1 MISAILFTQPDP
13 HMGPAATDLF
23 QVKGMT
29 EIIVTVDGTEWRY
42 QRPMSAAM
50 RQKAS
55 TETEILLFRH
65 DSAPLNLTAVSQ
77 VMAAAVTADGDGWIF
92 WFDKAQCVHHDR
104 CRMMGEARA
113 LIECH
118 CVPAGGYEL

>member
-1 MISAILFTQPDP
+1 
-13 HMGPAATDLF
+13 
-23 QVKGMT
+23 
-29 EIIVTVDGTEWRY
+29 
-42 QRPMSAAM
+42 MSATM